1 MKALLYLAPA
11 NINLDKPDGVCK
23 KIMQQT
29 KVFSEHFDT
38 SIVAYGESGK
48 VVRVHDDRIAAEK
61 KLTGRRHRRHQLYEY
76 AWDVYQAIKPDYVY
90 IRYGYSDERFVQ
102 LLKRMNQSGS
112 RIIIEIPTYPYAQEA
127 KVSLYRRLTYAVDCL
142 YRGRLKKYVYKIA
155 TFSDDAQ
162 IFGISCVHIVNGV
175 DMRATEVRKAKKCQD
190 ESIHLIAVSSMERWH
205 GYDRIIEG
213 MKQYEKLS
221 KECALPKVIVDLVG
235 KGAEYETYKEN
246 IRECG
251 MENVV
256 IMHGF
261 KSGEELEE
269 LYGQA
274 DIALASLAM
283 HRIGVYVASTL
294 KTREYLAKGIPI
306 VTSCKID
313 IIPDDFPY
321 LLRVS
326 EDDSVIDIKNIV
338 DFYNQMQNRSSE
350 ANRIREIRE
359 FAEKKCDIYK
369 VMEEIVELFL
379 AK

>member
-1 MKALLYLAPA
+1 MKTLLYLAPA

-38 SIVAYGESGK
+38 SVVAYGENGK
-48 VVRVHDDRIAAEK
+48 VVHVHDGCIAEEK
-61 KLTGRRHRRHQLYEY
+61 IMTGRKHRRHQLYEY
-76 AWDVYQAIKPDYVY
+76 AWEVYRAIKPDYVY
-90 IRYGYSDERFVQ
+90 IRYGYSDGKFVK
-102 LLKRMNQSGS
+102 LLKKMKQSGS
-112 RIIIEIPTYPYAQEA
+112 RIIIEVPTYPYAQEA
-127 KVSLYRRLTYAVDCL
+127 KVNLYRRLTYAVDCV
-142 YRGRLKKYVYKIA
+142 YRGQLKKYVYKIA
-155 TFSDDAQ
+155 TFSDDTQ

-175 DMRATEVRKAKKCQD
+175 DIRATAVRKAKTYQD

-213 MKQYEKLS
+213 MKQYEKMR
-221 KECALPKVIVDLVG
+221 KEYSLPKVIVDLVG
-235 KGAEYETYKEN
+235 KGAEYETYREH

-251 MENVV
+251 MGDVI

-269 LYGQA
+269 LYQQA

-294 KTREYLAKGIPI
+294 KTREYLAKGLPI

-338 DFYNQMQNRSSE
+338 DFYNEMQQKSSE
-350 ANRIREIRE
+350 INRIREIRE

-369 VMEEIVELFL
+369 VMEGIVELFL